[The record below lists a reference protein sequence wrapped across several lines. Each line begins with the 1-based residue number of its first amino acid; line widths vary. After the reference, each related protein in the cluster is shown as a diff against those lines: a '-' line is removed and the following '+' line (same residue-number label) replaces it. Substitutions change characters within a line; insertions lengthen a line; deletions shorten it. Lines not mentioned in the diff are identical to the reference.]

1 MTTAQFQPKCT
12 PSPVQLRKLAALANF
27 LDDLPHR
34 RFYMPGWVSEDAT
47 ATSCGTAGCA
57 CGWAATV
64 YAGEGWI
71 IDDGVVCFGRRYGA
85 LAFAGFF
92 GIDFKLA
99 YWITI
104 GFDRHG
110 PKFPGYVEEFNIEK
124 SADITPSM
132 AAKRIRDVVLMYDP
146 TGQYLDEPAPVLAER
161 VAP

>member
-1 MTTAQFQPKCT
+1 MTNAQFQPKCT

-34 RFYMPGWVSEDAT
+34 RFHMPRWVSEDAT
-47 ATSCGTAGCA
+47 ATRCGTAGCA

-71 IDDGVVCFGRRYGA
+71 IDDGLVWFDRRHGV
-85 LAFAGFF
+85 LAFARFF
-92 GIDFKLA
+92 GIDYTLA
-99 YWITI
+99 YWITN
-104 GFDRHG
+104 GFG
-110 PKFPGYVEEFNIEK
+110 NLVTGIPGYRDEFNVEDK
-124 SADITPSM
+124 DITPAM